1 MAGCTTASA
10 CIVVKKCTAYERE
23 YEREKEMD
31 ITATLNEIL
40 LPPFLLLIVF
50 CFACCQLPRH
60 SATVSTK
67 IEQPVELQQ
76 PAVETLLAR
85 SKTEQKFTTLVEAS
99 DEEASLRI
107 ENSVEDLASLSS
119 VKKVPVENATRYDC
133 TQEALNV
140 TLTPELYTEAVAVI
154 DSLNKVS
161 ARKLC
166 KPLRIQQKR
175 NGVELT
181 KELMVAN
188 IKRVLKTNPELVIS
202 TISEKLKIDLVATKE
217 DTLGSIDAIQIA

>member
-1 MAGCTTASA
+1 MVSCIIASA
-10 CIVVKKCTAYERE
+10 CTVVKKCIAYEQ
-23 YEREKEMD
+23 EKEMD
-31 ITATLNEIL
+31 IAATLNEIL
-40 LPPFLLLIVF
+40 LPPVLLLIVF
-50 CFACCQLPRH
+50 CTLCCQLPRH

-67 IEQPVELQQ
+67 TEQ
-76 PAVETLLAR
+76 PAVETLLAL
-85 SKTEQKFTTLVEAS
+85 SKTEQKFITLIEAS
-99 DEEASLRI
+99 DKQVSLHI
-107 ENSVEDLASLSS
+107 EDSVEDLAPPSS
-119 VKKVPVENATRYDC
+119 VENVPVENATRYNC

-140 TLTPELYTEAVAVI
+140 AVTPELYTEAVAVI

-166 KPLRIQQKR
+166 KPLGIQQKR

-181 KELMVAN
+181 KELMVAS

>member
-1 MAGCTTASA
+1 
-10 CIVVKKCTAYERE
+10 
-23 YEREKEMD
+23 MD
-31 ITATLNEIL
+31 ISATLNEIL

-60 SATVSTK
+60 SATVSTTERPVGT
-67 IEQPVELQQ
+67 EQPS
-76 PAVETLLAR
+76 VETLHGDIE
-85 SKTEQKFTTLVEAS
+85 TEQEFTTAIEHS
-99 DEEASLRI
+99 ERI
-107 ENSVEDLASLSS
+107 EDSLEDRASPSSVEN
-119 VKKVPVENATRYDC
+119 VTVEKA
-133 TQEALNV
+133 TQEALMKTV
-140 TLTPELYTEAVAVI
+140 TPELYARTVAVI
-154 DSLNKVS
+154 DNLNKVN

-166 KPLRIQQKR
+166 KPLGIQQKR

-217 DTLGSIDAIQIA
+217 DSLASIDAIQIA

>member
-1 MAGCTTASA
+1 MVSCIIASA
-10 CIVVKKCTAYERE
+10 CTVVKKCIAYEQ
-23 YEREKEMD
+23 EKEMD
-31 ITATLNEIL
+31 IAATLNEIL
-40 LPPFLLLIVF
+40 LPPVLLLIVF
-50 CFACCQLPRH
+50 CTLCCQLPRH

-67 IEQPVELQQ
+67 TEQ
-76 PAVETLLAR
+76 PAVETLLAL
-85 SKTEQKFTTLVEAS
+85 SKTEQKFITLIEAS
-99 DEEASLRI
+99 DKQVSLHI
-107 ENSVEDLASLSS
+107 EDSVEDLAAPSS
-119 VKKVPVENATRYDC
+119 AENVPVEKATSLAVMK
-133 TQEALNV
+133 TV
-140 TLTPELYTEAVAVI
+140 TPELYAQTVAVI

-166 KPLRIQQKR
+166 KPLGIQQKR

-181 KELMVAN
+181 KELMVAS